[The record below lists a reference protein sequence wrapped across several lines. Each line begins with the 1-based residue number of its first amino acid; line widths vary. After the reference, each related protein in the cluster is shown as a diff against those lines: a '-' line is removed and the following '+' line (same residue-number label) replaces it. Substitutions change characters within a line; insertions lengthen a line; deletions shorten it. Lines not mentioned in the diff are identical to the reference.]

1 LFDQLACGESKHPAE
16 EYDAYSASELLMDL
30 ETISRSILDN
40 DSNVPLFLVG
50 HSYGVSQIIQLINKF
65 SPVEIARVKGAV
77 FISGAL
83 KDGPGALAKDGGHWI
98 FKYLPMFLLR
108 RMQPW
113 LSEQFVHSAFFDKKL
128 HKSAI
133 EVSNRNDM
141 AMCKAFYRQ
150 QKSATVED
158 AQKLKNMPTLVIH
171 GKEDMIF
178 PIDVGDHLNQSLSD
192 SEFCIIPDASH
203 QVFEE
208 KYEEVAEVMWKFI
221 CSHM

>member
-30 ETISRSILDN
+30 ETICRSILDN
-40 DSNVPLFLVG
+40 
-50 HSYGVSQIIQLINKF
+50 
-65 SPVEIARVKGAV
+65 
-77 FISGAL
+77 
-83 KDGPGALAKDGGHWI
+83 
-98 FKYLPMFLLR
+98 
-108 RMQPW
+108 
-113 LSEQFVHSAFFDKKL
+113 
-128 HKSAI
+128 
-133 EVSNRNDM
+133 
-141 AMCKAFYRQ
+141 
-150 QKSATVED
+150 VED

-208 KYEEVAEVMWKFI
+208 KYEEVAEVMWKCI